1 MLRAAGVEIYIVIQ
15 LSVLV
20 TVGKKFF
27 PQLFIMSCPQT
38 YKTSTYDYWGLGILA
53 DSKQIGVC
61 TSIQIRCLLISFIK
75 QHPVYLQILEAMGKD
90 SGIPLQSLQVDGG
103 MTANQLLMQLQ
114 TDLLGIS
121 VGKYHNTGSLALLY

>member
-1 MLRAAGVEIYIVIQ
+1 M
-15 LSVLV
+15 
-20 TVGKKFF
+20 
-27 PQLFIMSCPQT
+27 
-38 YKTSTYDYWGLGILA
+38 
-53 DSKQIGVC
+53 C
-61 TSIQIRCLLISFIK
+61 TIIQIRCLLIAFIK

-121 VGKYHNTGSLALLY
+121 VGKYHITQEVWPCCSKLFLI

>member
-1 MLRAAGVEIYIVIQ
+1 MSSVSMLIA
-15 LSVLV
+15 
-20 TVGKKFF
+20 
-27 PQLFIMSCPQT
+27 
-38 YKTSTYDYWGLGILA
+38 
-53 DSKQIGVC
+53 
-61 TSIQIRCLLISFIK
+61 FIK

-121 VGKYHNTGSLALLY
+121 VGKYHNTGSLALL

>member
-1 MLRAAGVEIYIVIQ
+1 M
-15 LSVLV
+15 
-20 TVGKKFF
+20 
-27 PQLFIMSCPQT
+27 
-38 YKTSTYDYWGLGILA
+38 
-53 DSKQIGVC
+53 GVC